1 MTASLTCAKAKTMP
15 VADAC
20 ALPARMESLAEA
32 TGFVE
37 AFCSERDVGQGDRL
51 RLRLMVE
58 ELFTNTVIHGH
69 GGGSD
74 DPVRIG
80 LRADPQRVEL
90 SYEDSAPP
98 FDPLEYVARS
108 PVDSTADVADRPVG
122 QLGIAL
128 VVSMAERVSYVH
140 EDGCNRLQ
148 LVLRRQVE

>member
-1 MTASLTCAKAKTMP
+1 MATADDCTVL
-15 VADAC
+15 
-20 ALPARMESLAEA
+20 ARMEGLAEA
-32 TGFVE
+32 IAFVE
-37 AFCSERDVGQGDRL
+37 EFCVGRGIAAGDGL
-51 RLRLMVE
+51 RLSLMVE
-58 ELFTNTVIHGH
+58 ELFTNTVVHGH

-74 DPVRIG
+74 ASVRLA
-80 LRADPQRVEL
+80 LRADATHLEL